1 MNFTSTY
8 QCKQVSMRRRIYVG
22 IGYKDYWLFD
32 SSGNKLQP
40 RIVRKGVWYYK
51 VWDVDACGNYY
62 LLVVK
67 RKASKVRGKRSIDYI
82 ILVYEIIRGSKKYL
96 DKQVEECGVKD
107 KHCVEKAIKKGFSIV
122 QTLVRRRVK

>member
-1 MNFTSTY
+1 MKSTSTY
-8 QCKQVSMRRRIYVG
+8 QCKQLSMRRRIYVG

-51 VWDVDACGNYY
+51 VWVIDTCSDYY

-67 RKASKVRGKRSIDYI
+67 RRADKARGRHGVAYI
-82 ILVYEIIRGSKKYL
+82 ILIYEITKGTKRYL
-96 DKQVEECGVKD
+96 NKRIEECGARD
-107 KHCVEKAIKKGFSIV
+107 KHCVEKAIRKGFSVV
-122 QTLVRRRVK
+122 QALVRR

>member
-1 MNFTSTY
+1 MGFAGTY
-8 QCKQVSMRRRIYVG
+8 QCEQVSMRRRIYVG
-22 IGYKDYWLFD
+22 IGYRDYWLFD

-51 VWDVDACGNYY
+51 VWDVDTCSVYY

-67 RKASKVRGKRSIDYI
+67 RKASKVGGKHSIGYI

-96 DKQVEECGVKD
+96 NKQVEECGVRD
-107 KHCVEKAIKKGFSIV
+107 KHCVEKAIRKGFSVV
-122 QTLVRRRVK
+122 QALARR